1 MLLVV
6 GLGNPGSKYENTRH
20 NVGFMFLDYLA
31 AQAGVAFKAGRW
43 QAEVAKL
50 SPECGGS
57 LLVKPTT
64 FMNLSG
70 QAVARL
76 AAYHQV
82 EPDRIIVVHDDLDLE
97 PGRLKVVFDRGP
109 GGHNGIKSII
119 DNLGTRQFARLRV
132 GIGRPPEFMA
142 PAAFVLSRFNAEERT
157 RLEEGFAEMAELVA
171 LVDRQGVVAAMNQF
185 NRRA

>member
-20 NVGFMFLDYLA
+20 NVGFMFLDFLSEK
-31 AQAGVAFKAGRW
+31 AGVAFKAGRW
-43 QAEVAKL
+43 GAEVARL
-50 SPECGGS
+50 SPEAGGW
-57 LLVKPTT
+57 LLAKPTT

-76 AAYHQV
+76 AAYHQL
-82 EPDRIIVVHDDLDLE
+82 EPDRIVVVHDDLDLD

-119 DNLGTRQFARLRV
+119 EHLGTRRFVRLRV

-142 PAAFVLSRFNAEERT
+142 PAAFVLSRFSEAER
-157 RLEEGFAEMAELVA
+157 RQLAEGFAEMAGLVE
-171 LVDRQGVVAAMNQF
+171 LVDRQGVVAAMNHY